1 MKNVRRGCAPKE
13 CSCSMLNRLK
23 KRFSAGL
30 DPNLRRLLAYLPK
43 YRHLLAGA
51 VACMLVAAA
60 SSSLV
65 AYLLGQLTDL
75 GFYDKQAWI
84 VVAAPVALIV
94 VSFFHGGSMFLSNYL
109 LSRASQFLLQDLREE
124 LFAKILRWPATAY
137 QNRTTGEIASK
148 FVNEA
153 NVALSKAAKSA
164 VILVRDT
171 LQIVAL
177 SVMLIWHD
185 VSLTIVTVLIA
196 PLIIGLLK
204 TISKKLKPLTAKSQE
219 NVATLLSRLRESY
232 EAHPVVKITNAYDVE
247 MQRFAAVNQ
256 EVKRL
261 ALRATKIG
269 AIGTPA
275 TQLIGMAGVAVV
287 LAVAMA
293 EVQHGLMTMGDFVT
307 FLTAMLLMMPPLR
320 RISGLNATI
329 VTMTVA
335 AQSIFATLDEAEEED
350 TGTTELTNIKGGVT
364 FEHVT
369 MRYPGAD
376 HDAVTDFCLTVT
388 PGQTVALVGASGSG
402 KTTLVNLLPRF
413 WNPTAGRIL
422 IDGIDTQTVTLASLR
437 KQIAVVSQDVML
449 FDGTIRDNLVYGT
462 PDATDEAIEKAVEA
476 AALKRFIASL
486 PEGLNTPVGEAGN
499 KLSGGQKQR
508 ISIARALLKNAPILI
523 LDEATSAL
531 DAESE
536 QAVKTALAHLMK
548 GRTTFM
554 VAHRLA
560 TVENADQI
568 VAMADGRI
576 QEIGTHRELIRRDGL
591 YARLCALQG
600 ITPDAVFADEKR
612 TENGHE

>member
-1 MKNVRRGCAPKE
+1 MMDV
-13 CSCSMLNRLK
+13 LNKLWRK
-23 KRFSAGL
+23 T

-43 YRHLLAGA
+43 YRHLLGGA

-75 GFYDKQAWI
+75 GFYDNQAWI

-124 LFAKILRWPATAY
+124 LFAKILRWPAEAY

-185 VSLTIVTVLIA
+185 VSLTLVTVLIA

-204 TISKKLKPLTAKSQE
+204 TISKKLKPLTAKSQK

-232 EAHPVVKITNAYDVE
+232 EAHLVVKITNAYDVE
-247 MQRFAAVNQ
+247 MQRFAAVNR

-269 AIGTPA
+269 AVGTPA

-335 AQSIFATLDEAEEED
+335 AQSIFATLDEAEETD
-350 TGTTELTNIKGGVT
+350 TGTTPLMNVKGNVV
-364 FEHVT
+364 FEHVS

-376 HDAVTDFCLTVT
+376 HDAVTDFNLTVA
-388 PGQTVALVGASGSG
+388 PGETVALVGASGSG

-422 IDGIDTQTVTLASLR
+422 IDGVDTQTVTLASLR

-449 FDGTIRDNLVYGT
+449 FDGTIRENLIYGT
-462 PDATDEAIEKAVEA
+462 PDATEEAIEVAVEA
-476 AALKRFIASL
+476 AALKDFVASL
-486 PEGLNTPVGEAGN
+486 PAGLNTPVGEAGN

-508 ISIARALLKNAPILI
+508 ISIARALLKNAPVLI

-536 QAVKTALAHLMK
+536 QAVKIALAHLMK

-568 VAMADGRI
+568 VAMADGKI
-576 QEIGTHRELIRRDGL
+576 QEIGTHRELIRRNGL

-600 ITPDAVFADEKR
+600 ITPDAVFADDTAQKDNE
-612 TENGHE
+612 